1 MISNITSSKYPIG
14 ITLPIV
20 NGPGGYFQQSFDTNT
35 QVKSNLSNFLKTRR
49 GERRMMP
56 EFGTRLYT
64 VLFEQ
69 QDENMNEIVK
79 NLLRE
84 EISFWIP
91 EVSVDKI
98 SIINTENSSNDDNYK
113 LRITLEFTVIQTD
126 QRDTL
131 DFELEN
137 IKI

>member
-1 MISNITSSKYPIG
+1 MPSNITSSKYPIG

-20 NGPGGYFQQSFDTNT
+20 NGSGGYFQQSFDTNT

-69 QDENMNEIVK
+69 QDENINEIVK

-91 EVSVDKI
+91 EVRVDKI

-113 LRITLEFTVIQTD
+113 LRISLEFTVIQTG
-126 QRDTL
+126 QEDTL

>member
-1 MISNITSSKYPIG
+1 MLSNITSSKYPIG

-20 NGPGGYFQQSFDTNT
+20 NGSGGYFQQSFDTNT

-69 QDENMNEIVK
+69 KDENVNEIVK

-113 LRITLEFTVIQTD
+113 LRITVEFTVIQTR
-126 QRDTL
+126 QKDTL

-137 IKI
+137 IRI

>member
-1 MISNITSSKYPIG
+1 MPSNITSSKYPIG

-20 NGPGGYFQQSFDTNT
+20 NGSGGYFQQSFDTNT

-69 QDENMNEIVK
+69 QDENINEIVK

-91 EVSVDKI
+91 EVRVDKI

-113 LRITLEFTVIQTD
+113 LRISLEFTVIQTD
-126 QRDTL
+126 QEDTL

>member
-1 MISNITSSKYPIG
+1 MPSNITSSKWPIG

-20 NGPGGYFQQSFDTNT
+20 NGSGGYFQQSFDTNT
-35 QVKSNLSNFLKTRR
+35 QVKTNLSNFLKTRR

-69 QDENMNEIVK
+69 RDENTYEIIK
-79 NLLRE
+79 NLLKE

-91 EVSVDKI
+91 EVRVDKI
-98 SIINTENSSNDDNYK
+98 SIIDVENASNDYNYK
-113 LRITLEFTVIQTD
+113 LRISVEFTVIQTD
-126 QRDTL
+126 QDDIL
-131 DFELEN
+131 EFELEN

>member
-1 MISNITSSKYPIG
+1 MASNITSSKYPIG

-20 NGPGGYFQQSFDTNT
+20 NGSGGYFQQSFDTNT
-35 QVKSNLSNFLKTRR
+35 QVKSNLSNFLKTKR

-69 QDENMNEIVK
+69 QDENINEIVK

-91 EVSVDKI
+91 EVRVDEI

-113 LRITLEFTVIQTD
+113 LRISLAFTVIQTD
-126 QRDTL
+126 QKDTL

>member
-1 MISNITSSKYPIG
+1 MRSNITSSRYPIG
-14 ITLPIV
+14 LTLPIV
-20 NGPGGYFQQSFDTNT
+20 NGNNGYFQQSFDTNS

-56 EFGTRLYT
+56 EFGTRLYS

-69 QDENMNEIVK
+69 RDENLNEIVR

-84 EISFWIP
+84 ELGYWIP
-91 EVSVDKI
+91 EARVDEI
-98 SIINTENSSNDDNYK
+98 SIINVENSNEDNNYK
-113 LRITLEFTVIQTD
+113 LRISVEFTVIQTG
-126 QRDTL
+126 QSDTF

>member
-14 ITLPIV
+14 LTLPIV
-20 NGPGGYFQQSFDTNT
+20 NGSGGYFQQSFDTNT

-56 EFGTRLYT
+56 EFGTKLYT

-69 QDENMNEIVK
+69 RDENVNEIVK

-84 EISFWIP
+84 EIGYWIP
-91 EVSVDKI
+91 EVRVDEI
-98 SIINTENSSNDDNYK
+98 SIINTENSEDGDNYK
-113 LRITLEFTVIQTD
+113 LRISLDFTVIQTN
-126 QRDTL
+126 QKDTL